1 MKKVSVNGRIGLT
14 TSVIPHRYGKYPIWF
29 ENSDDIEFVVSKDVV
44 FL

>member
-14 TSVIPHRYGKYPIWF
+14 TSIIPNSYGKYPIWF
-29 ENSDDIEFVVSKDVV
+29 ENSDDVQFVDSKDVV

>member
-14 TSVIPHRYGKYPIWF
+14 TSVIPHSNGKYPIWF
-29 ENSDDIEFVVSKDVV
+29 ANSDDVKFVDGKDVV

>member
-14 TSVIPHRYGKYPIWF
+14 TSVIPHSDGKYPVWF
-29 ENSDDIEFVVSKDVV
+29 ENTYDIQFVNSIKVI